1 MIYLDHA
8 STSPPDPEVIE
19 EVARAMAQFFGNPA
33 SAHRLGYEAEKAG
46 QGSLMTLGRLLGADP
61 ERLVV
66 TSGGTESTNLA
77 LKGFFE
83 ANPRSPRRIVTSA
96 LEHASTHEVCNALAA
111 RGIDVVRVGSD
122 RNGAPS
128 LEELDGALSRG
139 PGLIS
144 LIHVNNETGAVLDMA
159 ELVRIRDR
167 RCPGT
172 PIHLDF
178 VQGAFKMPLDLGR
191 SRIQMVS
198 TSAHKFHGP
207 RGIGLL
213 ALARDVRL
221 APEILGGGQQ
231 GGLRSGTLDIPSL
244 LGMAKAAVR
253 MQSLVRDGI
262 DGTRA
267 FRDRFLAAH
276 PGIEM
281 DFHLSHDLLTPLL
294 REDLDLAIDCVE
306 HPLAELERTPLF
318 REAYMVA
325 CAPDYRAAQAI
336 AQPADLA
343 RCTVLSIDK
352 ACGWWDRFLAAFPK
366 SRQPAF
372 GRVIEINHIR
382 GMITAAVNGFGVLIA
397 PSYSLQGELQRGALV
412 PLFPSIRPLEDRFA
426 LYQKTTKARLAKH
439 RLLKDY
445 LVQLNPAEFGA

>member
-267 FRDRFLAAH
+267 FRDRFLAVLQAGTECIVLSPEQGY
-276 PGIEM
+276 PGILCLAFPGIPAEVLVRS
-281 DFHLSHDLLTPLL
+281 LSDRDVFLSAGSACSSRRPKPS
-294 REDLDLAIDCVE
+294 RVLAAMGI
-306 HPLAELERTPLF
+306 PAPRLAEAVRISVTPSIDP
-318 REAYMVA
+318 A
-325 CAPDYRAAQAI
+325 CAEPAAAI
-336 AQPADLA
+336 VLDVVRDL
-343 RCTVLSIDK
+343 
-352 ACGWWDRFLAAFPK
+352 
-366 SRQPAF
+366 
-372 GRVIEINHIR
+372 GR
-382 GMITAAVNGFGVLIA
+382 
-397 PSYSLQGELQRGALV
+397 
-412 PLFPSIRPLEDRFA
+412 RPPGGYPRKGGKEH
-426 LYQKTTKARLAKH
+426 T
-439 RLLKDY
+439 
-445 LVQLNPAEFGA
+445 